1 MPTCTSVKDL
11 KNGHKSDSCVGVS
24 RIKNI
29 YYFKIFSQSCLLNCA
44 RLFAAPL
51 TVVAWLLCPWE
62 FSRQEYWLPFPSPG
76 DHPDPGIKP
85 ISPALAGGFFTTRT
99 LALLFSVIENILKD

>member
-1 MPTCTSVKDL
+1 MTVVLESVGLRTYTIL
-11 KNGHKSDSCVGVS
+11 KYSVSHVCSVVPDS
-24 RIKNI
+24 
-29 YYFKIFSQSCLLNCA
+29 
-44 RLFAAPL
+44 AAPL